1 MKITKH
7 LLLFSSFLLLMSCKS
22 EVKKQDLNNQS
33 ITLNKYAQGFEIKE
47 VNDYK
52 KLIVN
57 SPYKDSKQPLEY
69 ILTTKNTDASQF
81 SSTDKIIQIPI
92 KNIVVTST
100 THISMLESI
109 GVEHTLIGFPNTKY
123 VSSEKTRKLIDNG
136 KVREL
141 GMDANLNTE
150 VLIDLNPDVVI
161 GFSVNGSNKSLTT
174 IENAGIS
181 VIYNGDWL
189 EETPLGRAEWI
200 RFFGVLYGKEQKAD
214 SIFKNIENQ
223 YNTAKTIA
231 SKAINKPTILSGAM
245 FKDVWSL
252 PAGESFVAQFL
263 NDANTNY
270 LWKDTKGKG
279 SLQLNFENVL
289 DKAQN
294 ADLWLAPG
302 YFSTKKQMA
311 DASEHYKQFD
321 AFNNGEV
328 YTFANKKGETG
339 GVIYYELAP
348 TRPDL
353 VLKDII
359 KITHPELMENYE
371 LVFFEKME

>member
-1 MKITKH
+1 MKTYKYAFF
-7 LLLFSSFLLLMSCKS
+7 LVSFLLLISCRT
-22 EVKKQDLNNQS
+22 EVKKQVS
-33 ITLNKYAQGFEIKE
+33 ISKSNTSIKYAQGFEIKQF
-47 VNDYK
+47 NDYT
-52 KLIVN
+52 KLTI
-57 SPYKDSKQPLEY
+57 STPYRDSKQALEY
-69 ILTTKNTDASQF
+69 ILTDKNTDVSQF

-100 THISMLESI
+100 THIPMLELLE
-109 GVEHTLIGFPNTKY
+109 VEHTLIGFPNTTY
-123 VSSEKTRKLIDNG
+123 VSSENTRKRINSG
-136 KVREL
+136 KIKEL
-141 GMDANLNTE
+141 GMDSNLNTE
-150 VLIDLNPDVVI
+150 VLIDLNPDVVV
-161 GFSVNGSNKSLTT
+161 GFSVSGSNKSLTT
-174 IENAGIS
+174 VENSGIP

-189 EETPLGRAEWI
+189 EETPLGRVEWI
-200 RFFGVLYGKEQKAD
+200 RFFGLLYGKEQKSD
-214 SIFKNIENQ
+214 SIFKSIESQ
-223 YNTAKTIA
+223 YNAAKKIA
-231 SKAINKPTILSGAM
+231 LKAKNKPSILSGAM
-245 FKDVWSL
+245 FKDVWNL

-270 LWKDTKGKG
+270 LWKGSKGKG

-302 YFSTKKQMA
+302 YYATKEQMTQ
-311 DASEHYKQFD
+311 ASEHYKQFD
-321 AFNNGEV
+321 AFKSGEL

-359 KITHPELMENYE
+359 KITHPELLKDYE
-371 LVFFEKME
+371 LTFFEKMN